1 MFSNETDTSPVKK
14 YKQTLAIS
22 RPSNTTTNNSN
33 DKSRTDKQ
41 DKTSADTE
49 TKNLQKK
56 KHADLDSKTK
66 ASEDEELPS
75 FKEGRRLR
83 KRQQIATSDQGS
95 PSKIDRLEIAEH
107 KEVPKYSKG
116 QEVKNLTEDKL
127 NLDLGKEDS
136 DSEESVKSVEP
147 RHLRKRQLR
156 EIDQPSPSKR
166 TAVEKTKPDEILKS
180 SKAQKADFGQDE
192 LDADG
197 MTDTSEL
204 RKLRK
209 RSEKIATN
217 ERSPSKIHSVEKES
231 GSACEEKSSPEKTKQ
246 KGKNIF
252 VVLNDCEMPKS
263 VEKQGNKHK
272 ETGSHHSGKEHNL
285 KSITNC
291 SNNSSSP
298 SKSSMDSDVSRLE
311 RKRRLDIVL
320 RRIDN
325 SDDSSSDSDGT
336 HEVEKGGKQKNG
348 DRKSRKKQSDDVD
361 KEEIH
366 RKKSPAA
373 GVDTEA
379 DEVMDSFD
387 TMLAGL
393 AKEDIKSKT
402 SSDRSNQDRE
412 TRGNKKQTSHL
423 SGPVNN
429 DDSADDVRITRAG
442 QKANQQT
449 RKGNMNTDTK
459 TCLVI
464 K

>member
-1 MFSNETDTSPVKK
+1 MT
-14 YKQTLAIS
+14 
-22 RPSNTTTNNSN
+22 NTSN

-49 TKNLQKK
+49 TRNLHKK
-56 KHADLDSKTK
+56 ERADQDSKTE
-66 ASEDEELPS
+66 ASEDEESPS
-75 FKEGRRLR
+75 IIKGRGLR
-83 KRQQIATSDQGS
+83 KRQQIVTTEQGS
-95 PSKIDRLEIAEH
+95 PSKLDRLEKVEH

-116 QEVKNLTEDKL
+116 QEVKHLTEKDKS

-136 DSEESVKSVEP
+136 ESVNSVEP
-147 RHLRKRQLR
+147 RHLRKRQQR
-156 EIDQPSPSKR
+156 EIDQPSPSKSKR

-197 MTDTSEL
+197 MTDTSKL
-204 RKLRK
+204 RQLRK
-209 RSEKIATN
+209 RSEKIASN

-252 VVLNDCEMPKS
+252 EVLNDCEMPKS

-272 ETGSHHSGKEHNL
+272 EIGSHHSSKEHNL

-336 HEVEKGGKQKNG
+336 HEVEKGGKQKIG
-348 DRKSRKKQSDDVD
+348 DRKSRKKRSDDID

-366 RKKSPAA
+366 RKKIPAA

-412 TRGNKKQTSHL
+412 TRGNKKQTSHS

-429 DDSADDVRITRAG
+429 DDDVRITRAG

-449 RKGNMNTDTK
+449 RKGNINTDTK